1 MGAGVRT
8 GMNPKVDM
16 FLSNA
21 NKWQQEYKLL
31 RKIINASQL
40 IEAFKWGKPFYT
52 FEGKNVVL
60 MHGFKEYCALL
71 FLKGA
76 LLKDAKGILI
86 SQTENTQATR
96 QIRFTSTQEI
106 EALEP
111 AIKAY
116 LNEAIDIEQTGLK
129 VDFKKTE
136 DFSIPNEF
144 QYKLDVIPGLK
155 DAFYALTPGRQR
167 GYLLYFSAA
176 KQSKTRDA
184 RIEKCMPLIFD
195 GMGINDR

>member
-1 MGAGVRT
+1 MGQGVKT
-8 GMNPKVDM
+8 GMNPKVDV

-21 NKWQQEYKLL
+21 GKWQQEYELL
-31 RKIINASQL
+31 RKIIQSSQL
-40 IEAFKWGKPFYT
+40 IEEFKWGKPCYT

-60 MHGFKEYCALL
+60 MHGFKEYSALL
-71 FLKGA
+71 FMKGA
-76 LLKDAKGILI
+76 LLKDARGIMI

-96 QIRFTSTQEI
+96 QIRFTSVQEI
-106 EALEP
+106 EELEP
-111 AIKAY
+111 VLKACI
-116 LNEAIDIEQTGLK
+116 NEAIIVEKAGLK
-129 VDFKKTE
+129 VNFKKTE
-136 DFSIPNEF
+136 DFGVPTEL
-144 QYKLDVIPGLK
+144 QHKLDVIPGLK